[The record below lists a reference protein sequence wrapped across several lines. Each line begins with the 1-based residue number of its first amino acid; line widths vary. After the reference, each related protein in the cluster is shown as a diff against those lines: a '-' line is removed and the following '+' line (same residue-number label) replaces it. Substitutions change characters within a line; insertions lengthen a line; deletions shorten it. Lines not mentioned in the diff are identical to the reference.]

1 MKQTILFF
9 SFLLFIP
16 LAFALDFNYN
26 LSGGETW
33 SYHFNECDILR
44 VNITGNLTI
53 DEGEYTILNN
63 CTKNQTNYYVCDC
76 TNDYDFKVSF
86 KINTINNYTFD
97 FNYAYS
103 KVIEEQQSS
112 GGGGSSSRS
121 RRTRICTPNWNCTEW
136 ANCQS
141 NSRATRT
148 CNDLNE
154 CNATKPSEERYCYY
168 YVPKTISVGA
178 KEETGIEQVE
188 VTEPIEQPE
197 SQEEKGMAL
206 GWKILIGIF
215 IVIIILAIVLLI
227 KNRES
232 DIYDI

>member
-1 MKQTILFF
+1 MEMFVKMKHIFIF
-9 SFLLFIP
+9 SFLFLCSI
-16 LAFALDFNYN
+16 LIVSSYSAGEKLN
-26 LSGGETW
+26 LSYSNITNVTYPCLLINQSVYLSG
-33 SYHFNECDILR
+33 DIL
-44 VNITGNLTI
+44 IGN
-53 DEGEYTILNN
+53 NN
-63 CTKNQTNYYVCDC
+63 CTITY
-76 TNDYDFKVSF
+76 F
-86 KINTINNYTFD
+86 NNVTEQI
-97 FNYAYS
+97 
-103 KVIEEQQSS
+103 VIDNR

-227 KNRES
+227 RNRKS